1 MRCGEPKVYLPSVSR
16 SRLEMGGV
24 SITFAVTIS
33 AMQLN
38 LSYMAV
44 HFCGITSLLWI
55 YGVTICLQGSL

>member
-1 MRCGEPKVYLPSVSR
+1 
-16 SRLEMGGV
+16 MGGV

-55 YGVTICLQGSL
+55 YGVTICWQGSL